1 MMNTNQIDNI
11 ELIYDTSDYPDFCD
25 AYIVSA
31 DYNGQPM
38 TETELDE
45 INQDSEFVHNAVF
58 DHIF

>member
-1 MMNTNQIDNI
+1 MNTNLIDNI

-58 DHIF
+58 DNIF